1 MQDEQELIAAFHK
14 MWDAFPG
21 MARLINKKHEI
32 IAANEIAVSKG
43 FIPGAICAKIS
54 TPSAHRGCLLAKTL
68 QSGKGCYD
76 QAFPFLCQF
85 HAGFSPFVC
94 YMEPRNLS
102 IFRLEIRRKR

>member
-54 TPSAHRGCLLAKTL
+54 TPAAHRGCLLAKTL

-76 QAFPFLCQF
+76 QPNDHLIRGWLPVEGRDDMVV
-85 HAGFSPFVC
+85 HFSITLPAPTVGD
-94 YMEPRNLS
+94 
-102 IFRLEIRRKR
+102 